1 MFEGL
6 TMTTLYTEIVRW
18 VFVILA
24 LYILVRTIRSLLS
37 SKNPAEVWA
46 YMNLR
51 TYQMN
56 SSGDVLNVSESSMPI
71 THWEM

>member
-24 LYILVRTIRSLLS
+24 LYILVRTIKSLLS
-37 SKNPAEVWA
+37 SKNPSEVWA

-56 SSGDVLNVSESSMPI
+56 SSGDVLNV
-71 THWEM
+71 